1 MKSGRFLKKGYTTG
15 TCAAAAAK
23 AAARML
29 LTDDMV
35 FVESITLPSGESVS
49 FDIDNI
55 KIEEDYVSCAVKKYS
70 GDDPDVTDGLMICAT
85 VRREDNGVKID
96 GGEGIGRVTK
106 SGLDQPVGS
115 AAINSVPRQMIRTAV
130 GEVCSQYDY
139 DGGIKVVISVPDGE
153 EIAKKTF
160 NVRLGIEGGISI
172 LGTSGIVEP
181 MSEKAI
187 LDTVFLEMKTCRET
201 GDSTVVIVPGNYGE
215 EFAREEYGIT
225 NAVQCSNFIGDAI
238 DYASDL
244 GFSQVLIIS
253 HMGKL
258 AKLGSGIMNTHSKYA
273 DGRMETLALCAALAG
288 VEDFGKILDCV
299 TTDEAYEIIRDT
311 KTIDILMDRI
321 DMYLKRRTD
330 LNIGAVMFSKKYGVI
345 GKTTDADK
353 ILGDIKWYIS

>member
-1 MKSGRFLKKGYTTG
+1 MNSRRFLKKGYTTG

-23 AAARML
+23 AAAMCIL
-29 LTDDMV
+29 NDEIPITV
-35 FVESITLPSGESVS
+35 SVTLPSGDSIS
-49 FDIDNI
+49 LDIEDT
-55 KIEEDYVSCAVKKYS
+55 KIEENSVTCAVKKYS
-70 GDDPDVTDGLMICAT
+70 GDDPDITDGILICAT
-85 VRREDNGVKID
+85 VRKTGGGIKID
-96 GGEGIGRVTK
+96 GGDGIGRVTK

-115 AAINSVPRQMIRTAV
+115 AAINSVPRRMIRSAV
-130 GEVCSQYDY
+130 GEACSKNDY
-139 DGGIKVVISVPDGE
+139 DGGIKVIISVPEGE
-153 EIAKKTF
+153 KIAKKTF
-160 NVRLGIEGGISI
+160 NPRLGIVGGISI

-187 LDTVFLEMKTCRET
+187 LDTVFLEMKTRRSA
-201 GDSTVVIVPGNYGE
+201 GDSTVVLVPGNYGE
-215 EFAREEYGIT
+215 EFAEAEYGIT

-258 AKLGSGIMNTHSKYA
+258 VKLGSGIMNTHSKYA

-288 VEDFGKILDCV
+288 VKDFFKILDCV
-299 TTDEAYEIIRDT
+299 TTDEAYEIVRDT
-311 KTIDILMDRI
+311 KTIGILMDRI

-330 LNIGAVMFSKKYGVI
+330 LKIGAVMFSKKYGVI
-345 GKTTDADK
+345 GKTSDAYR

>member
-1 MKSGRFLKKGYTTG
+1 MKSSRFLKKGYTTG

-29 LTDDMV
+29 LTDELV
-35 FVESITLPSGESVS
+35 FVESIRLPSGESVS
-49 FDIDNI
+49 FDISDV
-55 KIEEDYVSCAVKKYS
+55 KIEDDYVSCAVKKYS
-70 GDDPDVTDGLMICAT
+70 GDDPDITDGIMIYAT
-85 VRREDNGVKID
+85 VRKETGGVKID
-96 GGEGIGRVTK
+96 GGKGIGRVTK
-106 SGLDQPVGS
+106 SGLDQNVGK
-115 AAINSVPRQMIRTAV
+115 AAINTIPRQMIRNAV
-130 GEVCSQYDY
+130 CEVCDNNEY
-139 DGGIKVVISVPDGE
+139 DGGIKVIISVPNGE

-160 NVRLGIEGGISI
+160 NPRLGIEGGISI

-187 LDTVFLEMKTCRET
+187 LDTVFLEMKTRREA
-201 GDSTVVIVPGNYGE
+201 GDGTLILVPGNYGE
-215 EFAREEYGIT
+215 EFARDEFGIT
-225 NAVQCSNFIGDAI
+225 NTVQCSNYIGDAI

-244 GFSQVLIIS
+244 GFSELLIIS

-258 AKLGSGIMNTHSKYA
+258 VKLGSGIMNTHSKYA

-288 VEDFGKILDCV
+288 VEDFKKILECV

-321 DMYLKRRTD
+321 DKYLKGRTD
-330 LNIGAVMFSKKYGVI
+330 LKIGAVMFSKKYGII
-345 GKTTDADK
+345 GKTSDADK